1 MSLTPGSTFQSS
13 NSVKRW
19 LVLSGLAIV
28 MGIIGGL
35 FAVLLRFLIVKIT
48 WFFLEFLLAFIT
60 INVGGYNLGYIILPA
75 TGGLIVGI
83 IINNYAHE
91 TKGSG
96 IPVLLESITFRRAS
110 LSAKVGLFK
119 TIVTAITI
127 GSGGSAGRE
136 GPIALIG
143 ASFGSFFGKK
153 LKLNPEDK
161 RLLMACGLAA
171 GIAGSFNAPI
181 GGALFGLEILYQGI
195 TLFASIPVFL
205 AAVIGVL
212 IAGNLY
218 GFEAIFSIDVDISS
232 IHPIEFSFFIIVGIL
247 CGIIAY
253 YHFVIYRVMEK
264 GFRHLKIPS
273 YLKPALGGALVG
285 IAIMFYPT
293 YGLFGS
299 GFEGIQLALDAQF
312 SLWLLLILGLLKIFT
327 IGSTIASGGSGG
339 VFSPLLFIGCMFGG
353 AMGILL
359 EMVAPNIVSNPILYC
374 ILGAAAVFSASAQA
388 PLNICL
394 VLAEMTQH
402 FDVFPP
408 LLVTSITS
416 FLVGRVFFKGSSI
429 YTLTLGEKGH
439 DLKTDTIYL
448 LGKAQVH
455 EFMSANLITVSP
467 NLPILEFARVSMQN
481 HDLNQFPVM
490 NFGKLE
496 GVVYLDNLYSIPYEN
511 WDQITVKEIMES
523 HNISISTKATLQE
536 AMDMMNE
543 FDRPSLLVTELVQIS
558 DSEEEQILK
567 GILTMNDVI
576 RAWQQSHSEKQ
587 KSPKHQK
594 NNILH

>member
-1 MSLTPGSTFQSS
+1 MSLKPGSTFQSS
-13 NSVKRW
+13 NTVRRW
-19 LVLSGLAIV
+19 LILCGLAII
-28 MGIIGGL
+28 MGAIGGL
-35 FAVLLRFLIVKIT
+35 FAVFLLFLIEKIT
-48 WFFLEFLLAFIT
+48 WFFLEFLLPFLT
-60 INVGGYNLGYIILPA
+60 INVGGYNLGYILLPA
-75 TGGLIVGI
+75 IGGLIVGI
-83 IINNYAHE
+83 IINKYAQE

-96 IPVLLESITFRRAS
+96 IPFLLESITFRRAQ
-110 LSAKVGLFK
+110 LSPKVGLYK

-127 GSGGSAGRE
+127 GSGGNAGRE

-171 GIAGSFNAPI
+171 GIAGSFNSPI

-205 AAVIGVL
+205 SAVIGAL
-212 IAGNLY
+212 IAGNIY
-218 GFEAIFSIDVDISS
+218 GFDAIFFVDIDLST
-232 IHPIEFSFFIIVGIL
+232 IHPIEYSFFIILGIICSL
-247 CGIIAY
+247 IAY
-253 YHFVIYRVMEK
+253 YRFIIYRVMEK
-264 GFRHLKIPS
+264 RFRNLRIPV

-285 IAIMFYPT
+285 IAIMFYPS

-312 SLWLLLILGLLKIFT
+312 SLWLLLVLGLLKILT
-327 IGSTIASGGSGG
+327 TGSTLASGGSGG
-339 VFSPLLFIGCMFGG
+339 VFSPLLYIGCMFGG
-353 AMGILL
+353 AIGLVL
-359 EMVAPNIVSNPILYC
+359 EIIAPNIVSNPVLYC

-408 LLVTSITS
+408 LLLTSITS
-416 FLVGRVFFKGSSI
+416 FLVGRIFFKGSSI

-448 LGKAQVH
+448 LGKSQVH
-455 EFMSANLITVSP
+455 EFMSQNLITVSP
-467 NLPILEFARVSMQN
+467 DLPILEFAQVSTQN

-496 GVVYLDNLYSIPYEN
+496 GVVYLDNLYGVPYEN
-511 WDQITVKEIMES
+511 WDKISVKEIMES
-523 HNISISTKATLQE
+523 ENVSISTKATLQE
-536 AMDMMNE
+536 AMDLMNK
-543 FDRPSLLVTELVQIS
+543 FDRPALLVTESVQIS
-558 DSEEEQILK
+558 DTEEEQILK

-576 RAWQQSHSEKQ
+576 RAWKESHSGKP
-587 KSPKHQK
+587 KSHSAK
-594 NNILH
+594 

>member
-1 MSLTPGSTFQSS
+1 MSLAPGSTFQSS
-13 NSVKRW
+13 NSVRRW
-19 LVLSGLAIV
+19 LVLCGLAIV

-35 FAVLLRFLIVKIT
+35 FAVLLRFLIEKIT
-48 WFFLEFLLAFIT
+48 WFFLEFLLPFIT

-83 IINNYAHE
+83 IINNFAQE

-96 IPVLLESITFRRAS
+96 IPLLLESITFRRAR
-110 LSAKVGLFK
+110 LSAKVGLYK

-127 GSGGSAGRE
+127 GSGGNAGRE

-143 ASFGSFFGKK
+143 ASFGSYFGKK

-171 GIAGSFNAPI
+171 GISGTFNSPL
-181 GGALFGLEILYQGI
+181 GGAFFGLEILYQGI

-212 IAGNLY
+212 IAGNIY
-218 GFEAIFSIDVDISS
+218 GFEAIFSIDVDIST
-232 IHPIEFSFFIIVGIL
+232 IHPIEYTFFIVVGIV
-247 CGIIAY
+247 CGLIAY
-253 YHFVIYRVMEK
+253 YRFIIYRAMEK
-264 GFRHLKIPS
+264 GFRNLNIPG
-273 YLKPALGGALVG
+273 YLKPALGGLLVG

-312 SLWLLLILGLLKIFT
+312 SLWLLLILGILKIFT
-327 IGSTIASGGSGG
+327 TGSTIASGGSGG
-339 VFSPLLFIGCMFGG
+339 VFAPLLFIGCMFGG
-353 AMGILL
+353 AVGLLL
-359 EMVAPNIVSNPILYC
+359 ELIAPNIVSNPILYC

-394 VLAEMTQH
+394 ILAEMTQH

-408 LLVTSITS
+408 LLITSITS
-416 FLVGRVFFKGSSI
+416 FLVGRIFFKGSSI
-429 YTLTLGEKGH
+429 YTLILGEKGH
-439 DLKTDTIYL
+439 GLKTDTIYL
-448 LGKAQVH
+448 LGKSQVH

-467 NLPILEFARVSMQN
+467 DLPILEFAQVSSQN

-496 GVVYLDNLYSIPYEN
+496 GVVYLDSLYSVSYET
-511 WDQITVKEIMES
+511 WDKISVRELMETE
-523 HNISISTKATLQE
+523 NIYISTNATLQE
-536 AMDMMNE
+536 AMDMMTKY
-543 FDRPSLLVTELVQIS
+543 DRPALLVTEIVQIS
-558 DSEEEQILK
+558 DTEEERILK
-567 GILTMNDVI
+567 GLLTMNDVI
-576 RAWQQSHSEKQ
+576 RAWKESHSGK
-587 KSPKHQK
+587 PRPTP
-594 NNILH
+594 